1 MEKCLL
7 LRVASLKGSFEK
19 KAQRKRLSCAPKPSD
34 VMQASRLIGEQQDV
48 DAATTSGSDDDT
60 PALNKPAPAER
71 RTSLLAREGTLR
83 VIVAPGSPHCFVHTL
98 RIEAESTAKEAADKL
113 VARLRLPAAQM
124 HHFGLIA
131 VYRSRTGLKLSTL
144 RNSDCVEAARLHAM
158 SQLPQCE
165 ACHSSSGSNEQSCL
179 QCASAIRWYFKDSRA
194 APLEFDEDV
203 SGSESDAADDSTA
216 GEGGDDAAAAC
227 CSKCDIV
234 QAGQGDLSDYLLV
247 LSDKDPNL
255 WRKRWCMLA
264 VSDFLRLVLCWSI
277 A

>member
-1 MEKCLL
+1 
-7 LRVASLKGSFEK
+7 
-19 KAQRKRLSCAPKPSD
+19 
-34 VMQASRLIGEQQDV
+34 MQASRLI
-48 DAATTSGSDDDT
+48 
-60 PALNKPAPAER
+60 ER
-71 RTSLLAREGTLR
+71 TLR

-98 RIEAESTAKEAADKL
+98 RIEAETTAKEAADKL

-165 ACHSSSGSNEQSCL
+165 TCHGSNSSGSCP

-203 SGSESDAADDSTA
+203 SGSESEPSDDSTA
-216 GEGGDDAAAAC
+216 EGDDSAAAC
-227 CSKCDIV
+227 CAKCDIV
-234 QAGQGDLSDYLLV
+234 QAGQGELSDYLLV
-247 LSDKDPNL
+247 LSDRDPNL

-264 VSDFLRLVLCWSI
+264 VSSLLQALTVAQHSAAHDFRYQSVLHQRQYAACLTLHRKCS
-277 A
+277 ALHLLC

>member
-1 MEKCLL
+1 MTGSVQDLETT
-7 LRVASLKGSFEK
+7 ASN
-19 KAQRKRLSCAPKPSD
+19 
-34 VMQASRLIGEQQDV
+34 VMQASRLIDEQQEAE
-48 DAATTSGSDDDT
+48 AATTSGSEDDT
-60 PALNKPAPAER
+60 PVLRAPNTLAR
-71 RTSLLAREGTLR
+71 TTSLLARERTLR

-98 RIEAESTAKEAADKL
+98 RIEADTTAKEAADKL

-131 VYRSRTGLKLSTL
+131 VYRSHTGLKLSTL

-165 ACHSSSGSNEQSCL
+165 TCHGGNNSGSCP

-203 SGSESDAADDSTA
+203 SGSESEPADDDSTA
-216 GEGGDDAAAAC
+216 EGDDSAAAC

-234 QAGQGDLSDYLLV
+234 QAGQGELSDYLLV
-247 LSDKDPNL
+247 LSDRDPNL
-255 WRKRWCMLA
+255 WRKSWCMLA
-264 VSDFLRLVLCWSI
+264 VSSLLQS
-277 A
+277 